1 STMSLF
7 SGLDSVTI
15 VGYFLRLGQLLSTCV
30 PFSLVAVEDTLRVG
44 IGNWC
49 IFIWCFCFSASLLIL
64 LTELC
69 IFRSRF
75 PHYWDGFLHAYAFY
89 FTFICLSAS
98 IIFGITYIQYLP
110 QGPAQN
116 HAITATAFSAVA
128 SVLYA
133 LEVAWVYMAYM
144 WKHYKL
150 KNIPCYVHTLPGLL
164 KILESAVACVIFV
177 FISNTSLYLHQ
188 PALEWCVAV
197 YSICFVQVVVA
208 MLLKLR
214 GWEKRLPLRLPTFH
228 RVGTWFS
235 FLLYVIAMVLW
246 PLYQFNE
253 KLGGQPHWYRDMS
266 CVDELTNYGCVWDQ
280 QLAVAI
286 LTAINLVIYVADLVY
301 WTRQV

>member
-1 STMSLF
+1 MSLF

-69 IFRSRF
+69 IFRSRI

-110 QGPAQN
+110 QGPAPN
-116 HAITATAFSAVA
+116 HAIIATAFSAVA

-133 LEVAWVYMAYM
+133 LEVAWVCARPG
-144 WKHYKL
+144 
-150 KNIPCYVHTLPGLL
+150 NIYCFVPTFQGV
-164 KILESAVACVIFV
+164 IRRLENVVACVIFG
-177 FISNTSLYLHQ
+177 FITNIDLYQHQ
-188 PALEWCVAV
+188 PALIWCVVV
-197 YSICFVQVVVA
+197 YSFCFILGA
-208 MLLKLR
+208 MNFFINGCDSDNDR
-214 GWEKRLPLRLPTFH
+214 RLSIPYPGFL
-228 RVGTWFS
+228 VGQTVLS
-235 FLLYVIAMVLW
+235 ILLYTTAAVLW
-246 PLYQFNE
+246 PLYQFDENF
-253 KLGGQPHWYRDMS
+253 GGQPLRSNDMTCS
-266 CVDELTNYGCVWDQ
+266 SDLPHTLCVWDQ
-280 QLAVAI
+280 RLAVAI
-286 LTAINLVIYVADLVY
+286 PTAMNLLTYMADSAYMALVFVG
-301 WTRQV
+301 

>member
-1 STMSLF
+1 MSLF

-69 IFRSRF
+69 IFRS
-75 PHYWDGFLHAYAFY
+75 PAYAFY

-110 QGPAQN
+110 QGSAQN

-133 LEVAWVYMAYM
+133 LEVAWVCARPG
-144 WKHYKL
+144 
-150 KNIPCYVHTLPGLL
+150 NIYCFVPTFQGV
-164 KILESAVACVIFV
+164 IRRLENVVACVICG
-177 FISNTSLYLHQ
+177 FITNIDLYQHQ
-188 PALEWCVAV
+188 PALIWCVVV
-197 YSICFVQVVVA
+197 YSICFILGAVNFFINGCDSDND
-208 MLLKLR
+208 R
-214 GWEKRLPLRLPTFH
+214 RLSIPYPGFL
-228 RVGTWFS
+228 VGQTVLS
-235 FLLYVIAMVLW
+235 ILLYTTAAVLW
-246 PLYQFNE
+246 PLYQFDENF
-253 KLGGQPHWYRDMS
+253 GGQPLRSNDMTCS
-266 CVDELTNYGCVWDQ
+266 SDLPPTLCVWDQ
-280 QLAVAI
+280 RLAVAI
-286 LTAINLVIYVADLVY
+286 LTAMNLLTYMADSAYMALVF
-301 WTRQV
+301 VG